1 MSGPASSAPR
11 GSGSGPLLGLAIL
24 GVLGLFGRKPAPS
37 LAVASTAGGGGG
49 SGGGGSRPAG
59 AAGANQGGRS
69 MPSDREA
76 SGAHRHGDSAP
87 GESKQGGTDVAAGVR
102 GYAIGL
108 GLAALLTAGSFWL
121 SYTHLVYGPG
131 ITVALIVFAVAQI
144 GIHLVFFLHLTTSPD
159 NTNNAMALAFGVLI
173 LLLLIGGTL
182 WIMGH
187 MNANMMPMN
196 GMGHAM
202 PMSPAMNMAP

>member
-1 MSGPASSAPR
+1 MSGPGPSASPSSRA
-11 GSGSGPLLGLAIL
+11 GSGNGPLIGLAIL

-37 LAVASTAGGGGG
+37 LAVAHAGAGG
-49 SGGGGSRPAG
+49 SGDRAPAG
-59 AAGANQGGRS
+59 AGRGGRS
-69 MPSDREA
+69 MPSDQED

-87 GESKQGGTDVAAGVR
+87 GESKQGGTDVASGVR

-108 GLAALLTAGSFWL
+108 GLATLLTAGSFWL

-131 ITVALIVFAVAQI
+131 IYVALIVFAVAQI

-159 NTNNAMALAFGVLI
+159 NVNNAMALAFGVLI
-173 LLLLIGGTL
+173 LGLLIGGTL

-187 MNANMMPMN
+187 MNANMMPMT
-196 GMGHAM
+196 GHNM
-202 PMSPAMNMAP
+202 PPGQMMNMSP